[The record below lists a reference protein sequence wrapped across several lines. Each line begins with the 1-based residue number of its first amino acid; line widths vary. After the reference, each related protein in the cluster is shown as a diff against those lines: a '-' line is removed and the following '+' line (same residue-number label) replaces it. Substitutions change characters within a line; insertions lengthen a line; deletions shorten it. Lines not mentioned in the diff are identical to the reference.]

1 MKKETKLTLLVLMII
16 PLAILTTAAGIW
28 SDEGTGSYMYE
39 SIRGETVEI
48 YGKGIYR
55 HMSADVA
62 IQGIAQDYVTL
73 FMGIPLLLIGLA
85 GYRRN
90 RLRYHM
96 LLTGTLGYFF
106 VTYLFYT
113 AMAMY
118 NVLFLAYVA
127 LLALSFFGLL
137 TALRGVD
144 PSVLAGQ
151 VRAKAPLRFTGGFL
165 MFNSLAIALL
175 WLSVVVPPLLNG
187 SIYPAGLQHYTTL
200 IVQGLDLG
208 LMLPLG
214 FVSGLLLYKK
224 QALGYLGGITYI
236 VFLAILMSALSAK
249 IVAMAMAGVN
259 VFPAVV
265 LIPAFNALAILLSIL
280 VLKAIPST
288 EKQGG

>member
-1 MKKETKLTLLVLMII
+1 M
-16 PLAILTTAAGIW
+16 
-28 SDEGTGSYMYE
+28 
-39 SIRGETVEI
+39 
-48 YGKGIYR
+48 
-55 HMSADVA
+55 
-62 IQGIAQDYVTL
+62 
-73 FMGIPLLLIGLA
+73 
-85 GYRRN
+85 
-90 RLRYHM
+90 
-96 LLTGTLGYFF
+96 
-106 VTYLFYT
+106 
-113 AMAMY
+113 
-118 NVLFLAYVA
+118 
-127 LLALSFFGLL
+127 
-137 TALRGVD
+137 
-144 PSVLAGQ
+144 
-151 VRAKAPLRFTGGFL
+151 
-165 MFNSLAIALL
+165 
-175 WLSVVVPPLLNG
+175 VPPLLNG

-214 FVSGLLLYKK
+214 FVSGCLLYKK